1 MQHQGPCS
9 IGAFKVQKMIPMRYI
24 IFLCFFFLAVQVNAQ
39 KPIAVNPIAKNN
51 TKPKLVVGIVVD
63 QMRWDYVNRFSP
75 FFKSKQGFLRFV
87 NEGASCNNTMIP
99 YVPTVTACGHACV
112 YTGSVPAIHGITGNN
127 WFDNVKQK
135 NVYCVEDNSV
145 QTIGSSNNS
154 AGQMS
159 PLNVWTS
166 TLGDELK
173 LASNFKSKVI
183 GISIKDR
190 GAIIPAGHS
199 ADGAYWYDSK
209 TGNFISSTY
218 YAKSLPSWVT
228 NYNALHRP
236 DSLYTKNWNLSL
248 AASVYEANCDTD
260 ENGYEST
267 PFGKNAKHLPYNLQ
281 EYIGKDYGKIA
292 STPYGNS
299 LVLEMAKQALLNEYL
314 GKDPI
319 TDMLAISFSSPD
331 YIGHAFGPDSWET
344 MDGYIKLDESIA
356 DLFSFLDQQVGK
368 DNYTVFLTADHAV
381 ANIPAFSK
389 KHNLPGDNYDDGALK
404 TDVIACLNSNNLS
417 PKLISAVSEYNIY
430 FNHSVMDSLAI
441 SNDKLTSLLSNFL
454 EKKPMVLQVV
464 ENRKAAMT
472 TLPQSMREKIV
483 NGYTPQRSGDLML
496 VTKSGVV
503 DGYPTG
509 TSHGVLYNYDTHIPL
524 LWYGA
529 GIKKGTVNGV
539 TYMTDIAPTLSTL
552 LGIQMPSGSIGKP
565 ILEVLK

>member
-1 MQHQGPCS
+1 
-9 IGAFKVQKMIPMRYI
+9 MRFI
-24 IFLCFFFLAVQVNAQ
+24 SFLFFFFFAVQVNAQ
-39 KPIAVNPIAKNN
+39 KTKLPANTPI
-51 TKPKLVVGIVVD
+51 KPKLVVGIVVD

-75 FFKSKQGFLRFV
+75 FFKNKNGFLRFV

-112 YTGSVPAIHGITGNN
+112 YTGSVPSIHGITGNN
-127 WFDNVKQK
+127 WFDNVKQRT
-135 NVYCVEDNSV
+135 VYCVEDNTV
-145 QTIGSSNNS
+145 QTVGSSNNS

-159 PLNVWTS
+159 PINVWT
-166 TLGDELK
+166 TTIGDELK
-173 LASNFKSKVI
+173 LASNFKSKVF

-190 GAIIPAGHS
+190 GAIIPAGHA

-218 YAKSLPSWVT
+218 YGKTLPSWVS

-236 DSLYTKNWNLSL
+236 DSLYNKNWNLSL
-248 AASVYEANCDTD
+248 PNAVYEANCDTD
-260 ENGYEST
+260 ENAYEST
-267 PFGKNAKHLPYNLQ
+267 PFGKDAKHFPYNLK
-281 EYIGKDYGKIA
+281 EFIGKDYGKIA
-292 STPYGNS
+292 NTPYGND
-299 LVLEMAKQALLNEYL
+299 LVVEMAKQALINEHL
-314 GKDPI
+314 GADSI

-344 MDGYIKLDESIA
+344 LDGYIKLDETMA
-356 DLFSFLDQQVGK
+356 GLFTFLDQKVGK

-381 ANIPAFSK
+381 ANIPAFAK
-389 KHNLPGDNYDDGALK
+389 KHNIPGENYDDGALK
-404 TDVIACLNSNNLS
+404 TDVLACLNSNILS

-430 FNHSVMDSLAI
+430 FNHAVMDSLAI
-441 SNDKLTSLLSNFL
+441 SNDKLTSLLSNYL
-454 EKKPMVLQVV
+454 EKKSLVLQVV
-464 ENRKAAMT
+464 ENRKAAIAPI
-472 TLPQSMREKIV
+472 PQSMREKIV

-509 TSHGVLYNYDTHIPL
+509 TSHGVLYNYDAHIPL

-529 GIKKGTVNGV
+529 GIKKGAVNGM

-565 ILEVLK
+565 ILELIQ